1 MPTYKVWGKQDTKC
15 KKCKSPAT
23 KTFETAYDDNV
34 DGWYCVRYF
43 ERLCAVCMYWSA
55 WIWLNNGQ
63 EKVTINANL

>member
-1 MPTYKVWGKQDTKC
+1 MPIYKAWGKQDTKC

-23 KTFETAYDDNV
+23 KTFETAYDNNV

-63 EKVTINANL
+63 EKVTIDANL